1 MRAEAA
7 ELARETGARE
17 GLALVQTRSYWAR
30 GSLSLVEVLDVL
42 GEARDLGEELGDI
55 DVRADAMGW
64 REVTLAALGEL
75 EAARRELAV
84 ALEASAQA
92 RQPFNLH
99 ICEQFG
105 SALALSDGRLEEAER
120 MAERSR
126 EWGELL
132 RGRDASGAYGV
143 QMFGLRREQARLAE
157 LAPVVRLLAGE
168 PRSGPWLPGMAALL
182 TELGMHE
189 EAQARLEPLRRE
201 GLGRLRESLWVASL
215 TYLADAY
222 AVLPGDG
229 LAIEVYEQLLPLRG
243 TNAMVGHL
251 VSFLGSVDRYLGVLA
266 AAVGEWDTAASH
278 LEDAL
283 AQNRTMGATTWVA
296 HTLHQY
302 ARVLYLRDG
311 PGDRE
316 RAAELAVEAGRLARA
331 HGLHALAARVEQSG
345 AQPSAVALPD
355 DLSAREV
362 EVLQL
367 VAQGMS
373 NREIGAALHISEH
386 TAANHIRSI
395 LRKTGSAN
403 RTEATSYAHRRGLT
417 RIG

>member
-1 MRAEAA
+1 
-7 ELARETGARE
+7 
-17 GLALVQTRSYWAR
+17 
-30 GSLSLVEVLDVL
+30 
-42 GEARDLGEELGDI
+42 
-55 DVRADAMGW
+55 
-64 REVTLAALGEL
+64 
-75 EAARRELAV
+75 
-84 ALEASAQA
+84 
-92 RQPFNLH
+92 
-99 ICEQFG
+99 
-105 SALALSDGRLEEAER
+105 

-222 AVLPGDG
+222 AVLPGDD
-229 LAIEVYEQLLPLRG
+229 LAIERLRAARALCAGRTRWSG
-243 TNAMVGHL
+243 TSSPSWAP
-251 VSFLGSVDRYLGVLA
+251 S
-266 AAVGEWDTAASH
+266 TA
-278 LEDAL
+278 
-283 AQNRTMGATTWVA
+283 TWVCSRRQSA
-296 HTLHQY
+296 SGTPRPRISRTRSPRT
-302 ARVLYLRDG
+302 ARWAPP
-311 PGDRE
+311 PGSRTHCTST
-316 RAAELAVEAGRLARA
+316 RACCTCATGRATASARPSWRSRR
-331 HGLHALAARVEQSG
+331 GGWRGRTGSTRWRPGWSGRVPS
-345 AQPSAVALPD
+345 ASAVALPD
-355 DLSAREV
+355 DLSPREV
-362 EVLQL
+362 EVLRL

-373 NREIGAALHISEH
+373 NREIGGALHISEH

-417 RIG
+417 RYRLIRSRHAPVCDRAQLRGSARAYGRRRPADPDGQRRRGRPLAVLVPERRPAASRTASTRRRRRTS